1 MKFFFFHLMPYAH
14 LDLDYDKT
22 YPGAYLT
29 LPNSYYDPKKGA
41 QLYHRY
47 LDELELADRLGF
59 DGVCVNEHHQTAY
72 GMMPAPNLLAG
83 ALTRSVKNATICV
96 LGRALPITDNPIS
109 IAEEFAML
117 DNLAEGRFIAGFV
130 RGLGTE
136 YHASMANPSFSHA
149 RFHEAHDLIVRAWT
163 ETGPFAF
170 DGKHY
175 RYQYVNL
182 WPRPYQTPHP
192 PIWIPS
198 QGSRETYEW
207 AAHPDRKYTY
217 LITFNP
223 AEAVKRN
230 LDAYARQCE
239 TYGYECS
246 PGQLGWALPIY
257 VAETDE
263 IANREAAN
271 HIEVFFNKFINS
283 PAEYKLPPGYS
294 SMASYKYVMETKFK
308 VREQFL
314 THETLT
320 GNGMF
325 VCGSPET
332 VTEILARRFD
342 EMGYGNLVCM
352 LQFGTLPRELT
363 EKSMTLFAN
372 EVMPKL
378 RHLGEE
384 SEARLAAASAAQ

>member
-41 QLYHRY
+41 PLYHRY

-170 DGKHY
+170 DGRHY

-239 TYGYECS
+239 VYGYECS

-271 HIEVFFNKFINS
+271 HIEVFFNKFIAS
-283 PAEYKLPPGYS
+283 PAEYKLPPGLL
-294 SMASYKYVMETKFK
+294 VHGVLQ
-308 VREQFL
+308 VRHGDQVQ
-314 THETLT
+314 
-320 GNGMF
+320 G
-325 VCGSPET
+325 
-332 VTEILARRFD
+332 ARA
-342 EMGYGNLVCM
+342 V
-352 LQFGTLPRELT
+352 PH
-363 EKSMTLFAN
+363 
-372 EVMPKL
+372 P
-378 RHLGEE
+378 
-384 SEARLAAASAAQ
+384 